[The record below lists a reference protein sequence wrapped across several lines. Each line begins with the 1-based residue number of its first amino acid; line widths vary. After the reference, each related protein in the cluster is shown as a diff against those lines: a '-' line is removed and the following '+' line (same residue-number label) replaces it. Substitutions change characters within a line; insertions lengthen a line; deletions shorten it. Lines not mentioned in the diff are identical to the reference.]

1 MQCLF
6 ALESQTKIKGPL
18 RIESNRLAHCHYSQR
33 CILEKLGHRTQE
45 WNGVCAVQW
54 KKKLNGN
61 VHVQQD
67 WARSRHMFKSN
78 ISQRPSE
85 LCRVQLV
92 SLQLTNSLHL
102 EIYFR
107 KASGHA
113 EKVVA
118 LHKFRKDKVYCR
130 SWRGRYQPRA
140 LTADRLR
147 PHMHTVVWVTGRDT
161 LGNRFTT
168 NINKIY
174 SGTL

>member
-33 CILEKLGHRTQE
+33 WTQDSGMK
-45 WNGVCAVQW
+45 WRMCSTM

-92 SLQLTNSLHL
+92 RLQLANSLHL

-140 LTADRLR
+140 PTADRLR
-147 PHMHTVVWVTGRDT
+147 LHMHTVVWVTGRDT

-174 SGTL
+174 RGTL